1 MWMFGLIVSA
11 FCLMFS
17 QAALLTIGAENSL
30 EHTALT
36 ESFSNALRLPCSTK
50 KGISCPPG
58 LFCKEGQCKCG
69 VYPHGIVRCNGT
81 LAFVQ
86 RSDCVTYSEDR
97 NLTLAGSCITAL
109 WKEIANVS
117 DFLYHPLPRTTDHLN
132 KIMCKSTNRTGALCG
147 RCLPD
152 HYPLVYS
159 YNMTCIPCPH
169 ARWNWFTYI
178 MAAYL
183 PLTIFY
189 VVILFFK
196 VNITSSY
203 TFAVVYFCQT
213 VTAPVVARSIFFEI
227 VSDTNNC
234 YILFAKILFSL
245 FGIWNLDFY
254 QPFYSHLCLGIG
266 ILPTLALDY
275 VIAVYPLLL
284 MIVSY
289 LLIVLY
295 DRNYR
300 VVTIMWRPFR
310 ILFSLFR
317 RKWNIRTS
325 VIDAFATFFF
335 LSNVKFL
342 SVSFD
347 FLIPVRVYQLYPDHY
362 NYTLGLHYKGDLEYF
377 GREHLPYAIMA
388 IAVLCITYVLPIL
401 ILTLYPF
408 KLFQDLIGFLPFRWY
423 ILHTFMDP
431 FYGLYKN
438 GTQPGTRD
446 YRWCASGFFLLRF
459 CQFLVYAI
467 VPSKVI
473 YNIIVT
479 VVLMFYI
486 ILIATLQP
494 FAVAQHNVITTSFL
508 LLLSLFSISAIA
520 VSIST
525 VVAPQYVYLFMIF
538 ASFIG
543 MMPLFFSIFIAL
555 RWFYTHKTFAVGIV
569 SRLRAWKSG
578 YSSLSEHSDDILPSR
593 IENPDEYPRE
603 NLANFSTSVQQP
615 N

>member
-1 MWMFGLIVSA
+1 MCMFGFIVSA
-11 FCLMFS
+11 FCLLS
-17 QAALLTIGAENSL
+17 AGLSRAALFPTVADNSPEHATLSGNCPNASLT
-30 EHTALT
+30 
-36 ESFSNALRLPCSTK
+36 CSDK
-50 KGISCPPG
+50 KGVSCPPG
-58 LFCKEGQCKCG
+58 LFCKEGLCECG
-69 VYPHGIVRCNGT
+69 VYPYKIVRCNGT
-81 LAFVQ
+81 LAFIQ
-86 RSDCVTYSEDR
+86 KSDCATYSEDR
-97 NLTLAGSCITAL
+97 NLTLAGSCISVL
-109 WKEIANVS
+109 WNVS
-117 DFLYHPLPRTTDHLN
+117 NVLYHPLPRTTNQLN
-132 KIMCKSTNRTGALCG
+132 GIMCNSTNRTGALCG

-152 HYPLVYS
+152 HYPSAYS
-159 YNMTCIPCPH
+159 YKMTCIPCPH
-169 ARWNWFTYI
+169 ARWNWFRYI

-189 VVILFFK
+189 IVILFFK

-203 TFAVVYFCQT
+203 TYAVVYFCQSI
-213 VTAPVVARSIFFEI
+213 TAPIVARIIFIEI
-227 VSDTNNC
+227 VSNTNNHF
-234 YILFAKILFSL
+234 ILFSKILFSL
-245 FGIWNLDFY
+245 FGIWNLDFSR
-254 QPFYSHLCLGIG
+254 PFYSHLCLGIG

-284 MIVSY
+284 MIITY

-362 NYTLGLHYKGDLEYF
+362 NYTLGLYYAGDLEYF

-388 IAVLCITYVLPIL
+388 ITVLCITFVFPVL

-408 KLFQDLIGFLPFRWY
+408 RLFQNLIGFLPCRWY
-423 ILHTFMDP
+423 ILHTFVDP

-459 CQFLVYAI
+459 CQFLIYAI
-467 VPSKVI
+467 MSNKMI
-473 YNIIVT
+473 YSIIAT
-479 VVLMFYI
+479 AVLIFYV
-486 ILIATLQP
+486 ILIAALQP

-508 LLLSLFSISAIA
+508 LLLSLFALSATAIYISEI
-520 VSIST
+520 ISFS
-525 VVAPQYVYLFMIF
+525 LFTF
-538 ASFIG
+538 SF
-543 MMPLFFSIFIAL
+543 FL
-555 RWFYTHKTFAVGIV
+555 RH
-569 SRLRAWKSG
+569 
-578 YSSLSEHSDDILPSR
+578 LS
-593 IENPDEYPRE
+593 
-603 NLANFSTSVQQP
+603 V
-615 N
+615 

>member
-1 MWMFGLIVSA
+1 MS
-11 FCLMFS
+11 S
-17 QAALLTIGAENSL
+17 QAALLTIAAENSL
-30 EHTALT
+30 AMEHTTLS
-36 ESFSNALRLPCSTK
+36 ENCHNASQLPCSGK
-50 KGISCPPG
+50 KGMSCPPG
-58 LFCKEGQCKCG
+58 LFYEEGQCECG
-69 VYPHGIVRCNGT
+69 VYPHDIIRCNGT

-97 NLTLAGSCITAL
+97 NLILVGSCLSAL
-109 WKEIANVS
+109 YKKTANVS
-117 DFLYHPLPRTTDHLN
+117 DVLYRPLPRTTNYDHLN
-132 KIMCKSTNRTGALCG
+132 NIACKSMNRTGALCG

-169 ARWNWFTYI
+169 AHWNWFRYI

-203 TFAVVYFCQT
+203 TYAVVYFCQT
-213 VTAPVVARSIFFEI
+213 ITTPVVARSIFFEI
-227 VSDTNNC
+227 ASDTNIN
-234 YILFAKILFSL
+234 YQLFAKILFCL
-245 FGIWNLDFY
+245 FGIWNLDFSR
-254 QPFYSHLCLGIG
+254 PFYSHLCLGIG

-284 MIVSY
+284 MIISY

-310 ILFSLFR
+310 KLFSLFR
-317 RKWNIRTS
+317 KKWNIRTS

-362 NYTLGLHYKGDLEYF
+362 NYTLGLYYTGDLEYF

-388 IAVLCITYVLPIL
+388 IAVLCITYVFPVL

-408 KLFQDLIGFLPFRWY
+408 RLFQNLIGFLPCRWY

-459 CQFLVYAI
+459 CQFLIYAI
-467 VPSKVI
+467 MSNKII
-473 YNIIVT
+473 YSIIVT
-479 VVLMFYI
+479 VFLIFYV
-486 ILIATLQP
+486 ILIAALQP
-494 FAVAQHNVITTSFL
+494 FAVVQHNVITTSFL
-508 LLLSLFSISAIA
+508 LLLSLFALSATAISISAI
-520 VSIST
+520 VSFE
-525 VVAPQYVYLFMIF
+525 YVYIFFLFG
-538 ASFIG
+538 SFIS
-543 MMPLFFSIFIAL
+543 MMPLIFTAL
-555 RWFYTHKTFAVGIV
+555 YWFYTHKTFAVGIV
-569 SRLRAWKSG
+569 SRLKAWKSG
-578 YSSLSEHSDDILPSR
+578 YSSLSEPSDILPSR
-593 IENPDEYPRE
+593 IENPNEYPRE
-603 NLANFSTSVQQP
+603 NLANFMQQP